1 MQENNLYKIN
11 HRYNQNNTP
20 MITTNDQRPS
30 VKSYREQI
38 ETMLTRWHKWQKD
51 KHPQCQPI
59 NFDEIME
66 TDLARQLQQLE
77 LNNKDHQPGM
87 CDIDDTILQQL
98 KEYKQKTNSMNYHIK
113 EEHVY
118 IREQKKILQLQLTI
132 KKEDQIT
139 IRKIPFSC
147 HNKQESFKKNRRF
160 HLSYIYDNVGPKSR
174 FNKKLREILSKHV
187 QLPNTTFENNKLQ
200 LDIRTKT
207 VWVDNYATISYL
219 RDRIREISGNY
230 TDEAALTIGITT
242 TTQSSS
248 PPPPLNIIQNEC
260 ISYPTANILFGFGIG
275 IALII
280 LLLLINLVM
289 ILKKRSNYRKKKENI
304 SAESLRFH
312 EMFSDLNHARQQQQ
326 QQQQQQ
332 Q

>member
-1 MQENNLYKIN
+1 MMEHMKPTKIVKMFYNNLSPAFVEI
-11 HRYNQNNTP
+11 
-20 MITTNDQRPS
+20 
-30 VKSYREQI
+30 
-38 ETMLTRWHKWQKD
+38 
-51 KHPQCQPI
+51 PI
-59 NFDEIME
+59 
-66 TDLARQLQQLE
+66 
-77 LNNKDHQPGM
+77 G
-87 CDIDDTILQQL
+87 
-98 KEYKQKTNSMNYHIK
+98 
-113 EEHVY
+113 
-118 IREQKKILQLQLTI
+118 
-132 KKEDQIT
+132 
-139 IRKIPFSC
+139 
-147 HNKQESFKKNRRF
+147 HNK
-160 HLSYIYDNVGPKSR
+160 
-174 FNKKLREILSKHV
+174 
-187 QLPNTTFENNKLQ
+187 
-200 LDIRTKT
+200 TKT

>member
-1 MQENNLYKIN
+1 MMEHMKPTKIVKMFYNNLSPAFVEI
-11 HRYNQNNTP
+11 
-20 MITTNDQRPS
+20 
-30 VKSYREQI
+30 
-38 ETMLTRWHKWQKD
+38 
-51 KHPQCQPI
+51 PI
-59 NFDEIME
+59 
-66 TDLARQLQQLE
+66 
-77 LNNKDHQPGM
+77 G
-87 CDIDDTILQQL
+87 
-98 KEYKQKTNSMNYHIK
+98 
-113 EEHVY
+113 
-118 IREQKKILQLQLTI
+118 
-132 KKEDQIT
+132 
-139 IRKIPFSC
+139 
-147 HNKQESFKKNRRF
+147 HNK
-160 HLSYIYDNVGPKSR
+160 
-174 FNKKLREILSKHV
+174 
-187 QLPNTTFENNKLQ
+187 
-200 LDIRTKT
+200 TKT

-304 SAESLRFH
+304 SAESLRLH

-326 QQQQQQ
+326 QRQQPQP
-332 Q
+332 

>member
-1 MQENNLYKIN
+1 
-11 HRYNQNNTP
+11 
-20 MITTNDQRPS
+20 
-30 VKSYREQI
+30 
-38 ETMLTRWHKWQKD
+38 
-51 KHPQCQPI
+51 
-59 NFDEIME
+59 
-66 TDLARQLQQLE
+66 
-77 LNNKDHQPGM
+77 
-87 CDIDDTILQQL
+87 
-98 KEYKQKTNSMNYHIK
+98 
-113 EEHVY
+113 
-118 IREQKKILQLQLTI
+118 
-132 KKEDQIT
+132 
-139 IRKIPFSC
+139 
-147 HNKQESFKKNRRF
+147 
-160 HLSYIYDNVGPKSR
+160 
-174 FNKKLREILSKHV
+174 
-187 QLPNTTFENNKLQ
+187 
-200 LDIRTKT
+200 
-207 VWVDNYATISYL
+207 
-219 RDRIREISGNY
+219 RIREISGNY

-289 ILKKRSNYRKKKENI
+289 ILKKRSNYRKEKENI